1 MLKIILDLDGK
12 ATEITQPYV
21 KGFNTRKALEI
32 AEATELGE
40 LAPSEQL
47 DAVVSNLADAFN
59 DERVTSDALLHV
71 FNYPALGY
79 TSFQEAIVDINQI
92 LLVGGAIKKKDELQ
106 ETTSQ
111 EEQI

>member
-12 ATEITQPYV
+12 ETEITQPYV
-21 KGFNTRKALEI
+21 KGFNTRKALAI

-47 DAVVSNLADAFN
+47 DEVISNLADAFN

-92 LLVGGAIKKKDELQ
+92 LLVGGAIKKKEEPQ
-106 ETTSQ
+106 ETTREMPQ
-111 EEQI
+111 